1 MNSALQCMSNSI
13 DLTKYFLF
21 GLHKDEI
28 NYNNPLGTKGR
39 LAAAYAKLMRELWVS
54 SDSRVAP
61 WDLKKAIGTVAYQF
75 QGFAQQD
82 SFELFNYVADT
93 LHEDLNRVIEKPIT
107 EFADSNG
114 RPDEEVSA
122 DHWKAFTDR
131 NKSVI
136 VDLMYGQLKS
146 RLICTVCNNISNT
159 FDPYLA
165 LSVPIPKNKM
175 GKLNIVYFPVS
186 LNDGKKVMRF
196 KMNFEYNDTVNDLIE
211 KLKEKFNSQYEM
223 LVYSFRRRY
232 QLDEERLDGDV
243 LLSKLDDEKI
253 AAYEYQYNGELKK
266 NLCVVPVTITYEC
279 RTMFSSSSSEE
290 VCEQM
295 VFVISLKKTV
305 SDLRRMIFKYLF
317 PIFEL
322 PEQYQEKYESMNDT
336 EKAIKLIYDNVY
348 LKTDYGPKKFMIYQY
363 EKEKSQYS
371 SFRKY
376 GPVDDSD
383 QPLDEY
389 FDSINTTTNYS
400 MRVHLPSKKVNL
412 EPLISNDKFKNDTHA
427 ISVFD

>member
-21 GLHKDEI
+21 GLHNDEI

-39 LAAAYAKLMRELWVS
+39 LAAAYAKLMRELWTS

-93 LHEDLNRVIEKPIT
+93 LHEDLNRVKEKPAT
-107 EFADSNG
+107 EFADSDG
-114 RPDEEVSA
+114 RPDEVVSA

-146 RLICTVCNNISNT
+146 RLICSVCNNVSNT

-175 GKLNIVYFPVS
+175 GRVNVVYFPIS
-186 LNDGKKVMRF
+186 LSDGKKVVRF
-196 KMNFEYNDTVNDLIE
+196 KMNFEYSDTVNDLIT
-211 KLKEKFNSQYEM
+211 KLKEKFSSEYDM
-223 LVYSFRRRY
+223 LVYNFRRRY
-232 QLDEERLDGDV
+232 LLEEKLDGDV
-243 LLSKLDDEKI
+243 LVSKLEDEKL
-253 AAYEYQYNGELKK
+253 AVYEYHNEPESKK
-266 NLCVVPVTITYEC
+266 SLCVIPVTITYEA
-279 RTMFSSSSSEE
+279 RTMFSSMSSEE
-290 VCEQM
+290 LCEQIA
-295 VFVISLKKTV
+295 FVISLKKTV

-322 PEQYQEKYESMNDT
+322 PEQYEEKYESMNDRD
-336 EKAIKLIYDNVY
+336 KAINLIYDNVY
-348 LKTDYGPKKFMIYQY
+348 LKTDYGLKKFMTYHY
-363 EKEKSQYS
+363 EKEKSMYS

-376 GPVDDSD
+376 APVEDSD

-389 FDSINTTTNYS
+389 FDSINSESDFT
-400 MRVHLPSKKVNL
+400 MRVHLPSKKVDTD
-412 EPLISNDKFKNDTHA
+412 PLVSSDKFKHDTSA